1 VGDRVGL
8 VHLRVS
14 FEKISSSAT
23 YIADQQFAENHLVA
37 NHLVATK
44 KFVKA
49 AGKWL
54 TASKEPNPDRSIH

>member
-1 VGDRVGL
+1 VGDRIGL

-14 FEKISSSAT
+14 FEKIPSSAT

-37 NHLVATK
+37 DYLVATK

-49 AGKWL
+49 AGKWFM
-54 TASKEPNPDRSIH
+54 ASQEPNPDRSIH

>member
-1 VGDRVGL
+1 
-8 VHLRVS
+8 
-14 FEKISSSAT
+14 
-23 YIADQQFAENHLVA
+23 VA